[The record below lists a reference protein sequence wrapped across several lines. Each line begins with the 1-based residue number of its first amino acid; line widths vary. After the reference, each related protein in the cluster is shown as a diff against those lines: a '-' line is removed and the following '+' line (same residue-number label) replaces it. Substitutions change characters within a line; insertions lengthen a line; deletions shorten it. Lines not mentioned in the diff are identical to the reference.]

1 MFNNV
6 NKEYNIEIN
15 ANYKNFFKYKIE
27 IVEPYN
33 LIKDWSDYVENVI
46 EDEIVVDSDYIN
58 QSLNPYLL
66 KVTVETVGG
75 VTTTK
80 NMQLSLYNTTP
91 KISINMTGMMAD
103 IQLLDNEDDKLK
115 YHIKLNNNKIYP
127 IDSDATTLQIGV
139 LNYNKLFNSREIK
152 IGQPNILEVYAEDEY
167 KAYDSLE
174 YIFEGKYSGLMFSD
188 ENGVYYTTDIGEL
201 LKYLSIGK
209 IAQGT
214 NSNTFK
220 ILLTNTLP
228 YTVNNITLSSENQ
241 NQDTNI
247 LLSKTISG
255 ELLSTLNYQQD
266 LVYNGN
272 IEFYLTVRVDKEAK
286 SGGTAKI
293 KVRADLVQF

>member
-1 MFNNV
+1 M
-6 NKEYNIEIN
+6 
-15 ANYKNFFKYKIE
+15 
-27 IVEPYN
+27 
-33 LIKDWSDYVENVI
+33 
-46 EDEIVVDSDYIN
+46 
-58 QSLNPYLL
+58 
-66 KVTVETVGG
+66 
-75 VTTTK
+75 
-80 NMQLSLYNTTP
+80 
-91 KISINMTGMMAD
+91 
-103 IQLLDNEDDKLK
+103 LDNEDDKLK